1 MRQRWFVAIL
11 ATVMLVLAAAV
22 SAGAGF
28 GEDLWL
34 RTTAVADHTSV
45 PQGSAVRVAVIIDID
60 PEYHV
65 YPPPPADP
73 NLQAIVLTPESA
85 QGIRW
90 GEVRYPPGQPM
101 DPQHPDQGPRVYTGR
116 AILLADAAVENAAPT
131 GPAVLRL
138 KLQYQGC
145 SEETCF
151 RPAERSLAVAVHV
164 VAKGGEAAATDEA
177 IFAEADRQFAA
188 PPGTEVSAAGA
199 KPPLK
204 FEDRVDLAATF
215 EHSFLL
221 YMAVLLVGGLA
232 LNLTPCVFPLIP
244 VTMTVFAQQGESRAA
259 KTLPLAV
266 LYVLGLA
273 ATFTAVGIAASLAG
287 RSMGLVLQHPFGVLG
302 VVAVLAVVMASA
314 LGAFDIRL
322 PSGAMGR
329 LGARRGMAGS
339 LFTGMVMGLVASPC
353 VGPFMIAL
361 ITFVAAKGSVAL
373 GAVSF
378 FATGLG
384 LGLPYI
390 FLGMFTGLINRF
402 PRGGGW
408 LIWTKRVMGMALAGL
423 ILYYARPFIVEAF
436 FWPLVLATFIFAGVY
451 LGFVEGLSRR
461 PFSRTFRTVRLATG
475 AAIVAA
481 GVLVYA
487 DATAARPQVEWTPW
501 RDGALE
507 AARAEGKPVILY
519 FGADWCIACK
529 EWHGSIFSDQEV
541 VNESAGFVRIYAD
554 VTKPPQG
561 ALREFAE
568 RFEAV
573 NPPVVIIF
581 GRDGRPLHAWRN
593 PPDAAAFAAAMRE
606 AGV

>member
-1 MRQRWFVAIL
+1 MKRHLAIAVVL
-11 ATVMLVLAAAV
+11 LAAAMLCQIGY
-22 SAGAGF
+22 AGQVD
-28 GEDLWL
+28 EPWL
-34 RTTAVADHTSV
+34 RAAAFAEREAV
-45 PQGSAVRVAVIIDID
+45 PQGGAVRVAVVLDID
-60 PEYHV
+60 AGYHLNAN
-65 YPPPPADP
+65 PPAP
-73 NLQAIVLTPESA
+73 KYLIPVTVAPEA
-85 QGIRW
+85 AAAVRW
-90 GEVRYPPGQPM
+90 GAVRYPAGKTFSPKWAEGETVS
-101 DPQHPDQGPRVYTGR
+101 VYERR
-116 AILLADAAVENAAPT
+116 AIVVAEATAADDTPP
-131 GPAVLRL
+131 GPATLRL
-138 KLQYQGC
+138 KLDFQGC
-145 SEETCF
+145 SETACF
-151 RPAERSLAVAVHV
+151 QPSSRELAVTVRIV
-164 VAKGGEAAATDEA
+164 EKGAAPVPANPA
-177 IFAEADRQFAA
+177 IFFEADRAFSAQ
-188 PPGTEVSAAGA
+188 PGTGIR
-199 KPPLK
+199 
-204 FEDRVDLAATF
+204 FEDETNLSATF
-215 EHSFLL
+215 EKGFAFYLGSLILFGLL
-221 YMAVLLVGGLA
+221 

-273 ATFTAVGIAASLAG
+273 TAFTAVGIAASLAG
-287 RSMGLVLQHPFGVLG
+287 RSMGLVLQEPFGVLG

-361 ITFVAAKGSVAL
+361 ITFVATKGSVAL

-436 FWPLVLATFIFAGVY
+436 FWPLVLATFVFAGAY
-451 LGFVEGLSRR
+451 LGLLEGLSRR
-461 PFSRTFRTVRLATG
+461 PFSRTFRAVRLATG

-481 GVLVYA
+481 GVLAYA

-501 RDGALE
+501 HEGALE
-507 AARAEGKPVILY
+507 AARGAGKPAILY

-529 EWHGSIFSDQEV
+529 EWHASIFSNPEV
-541 VNESAGFVRIYAD
+541 VKESAGFVRIYAD

-561 ALREFAE
+561 TLKDFAE
-568 RFEAV
+568 RYEAV
-573 NPPVVIIF
+573 NPPVVVIF

-593 PPDAAAFAAAMRE
+593 PPDAAAFAGAMRE
-606 AGV
+606 AAAPRH